1 MKQTERETLPFRGS
15 ASLCMVG
22 VQIFRRFQIFPKN
35 YSLLR
40 CSRNHLRRASV
51 RTAQVKPVPRRGSIR
66 RSRRAIFHRE
76 SLAARHALSREER
89 ERTAQR
95 AAQAWERIRD
105 KIIPARIGYR
115 VVAARGITDSAR
127 VEIISLHRAAQT
139 RRTAAA
145 HAAALIGAST
155 DAIAVARDS
164 NVGIVVAVE
173 TLLGR
178 TLRSI
183 GKHRTVANRD
193 STTLASIAVD
203 SIVAIR
209 PTYRHAALK
218 EEFARTIRVAAVDA
232 IIVAIEIVLA
242 AKDVYLRFAL

>member
-1 MKQTERETLPFRGS
+1 MLRLLVFFQLFLK
-15 ASLCMVG
+15 
-22 VQIFRRFQIFPKN
+22 VQN

-40 CSRNHLRRASV
+40 RGRNHLRRASV

-105 KIIPARIGYR
+105 KIIPARIGHS

-127 VEIISLHRAAQT
+127 VEIISLRRAAQT

-155 DAIAVARDS
+155 DAIARARDS

-173 TLLGR
+173 TLLGS

-183 GKHRTVANRD
+183 GKHRSVANRD
-193 STTLASIAVD
+193 STLLASIAVD

-209 PTYRHAALK
+209 PTYRRAPLK

-232 IIVAIEIVLA
+232 IVVAIEIVLA